1 MSEEKITGNT
11 INVNALPSCLDEPI
25 KAVLTPSAKEIGGF
39 FGDLLSIVTGKVHFT
54 AEKRR
59 IQQEHDL
66 QVFKDGLVKKLE
78 EKAHRLFDRATPA
91 GGWPRN
97 GTRCILHGGRSNSG
111 NVPKFDRKRG
121 GFKI

>member
-59 IQQEHDL
+59 IQQEH
-66 QVFKDGLVKKLE
+66 
-78 EKAHRLFDRATPA
+78 
-91 GGWPRN
+91 

-121 GFKI
+121 GFKIQPESASIVFSNNRTANAS

>member
-66 QVFKDGLVKKLE
+66 QVLRTALS
-78 EKAHRLFDRATPA
+78 
-91 GGWPRN
+91 RN
-97 GTRCILHGGRSNSG
+97 W
-111 NVPKFDRKRG
+111 RKSPQ
-121 GFKI
+121 IV